1 MAGRSRVVLSQL
13 AIGLG
18 LIAISLVLVI
28 GALRFPPEMGFVIL
42 GAHVYPC
49 AVGAFLGAVGLLLS
63 YQACTGGFRELA
75 ASGDDSDD
83 SDDSAQPGG
92 RLGAAWVTAGLVAI
106 AVLISLI
113 GFVLAAGLLFAC
125 SARGFGSRRP
135 LRDLAIGIALTLPI
149 YWLFNA
155 GLGVALPPLVNAWI

>member
-42 GAHVYPC
+42 GAHVYPS

-63 YQACTGGFRELA
+63 YQACTGGLRELA
-75 ASGDDSDD
+75 ASG
-83 SDDSAQPGG
+83 DDSAQPGG

-106 AVLISLI
+106 AVLINLI

-149 YWLFNA
+149 YWLFSA

>member
-42 GAHVYPC
+42 GAHVYPS
-49 AVGAFLGAVGLLLS
+49 AVAAFLGAVGLLLS

-75 ASGDDSDD
+75 VHDDETVQ
-83 SDDSAQPGG
+83 ALPGG
-92 RLGAAWVTAGLVAI
+92 RLGVAWVTAGLVAL
-106 AVLISLI
+106 AVLIDLI

>member
-42 GAHVYPC
+42 GAHVYPS
-49 AVGAFLGAVGLLLS
+49 AVAAFLGAVGLLLS

-75 ASGDDSDD
+75 AHDDET
-83 SDDSAQPGG
+83 AQALPGG
-92 RLGAAWVTAGLVAI
+92 RLGVAWVTAGLVAL
-106 AVLISLI
+106 AVLIDLI

>member
-18 LIAISLVLVI
+18 LVAVSLVLVI

-75 ASGDDSDD
+75 EPGDDSVQ
-83 SDDSAQPGG
+83 AQPGG
-92 RLGAAWVTAGLVAI
+92 WLGAAWVTAGLVAL
-106 AVLISLI
+106 AVLINLI

>member
-1 MAGRSRVVLSQL
+1 MAGRSRVVPSQL

-63 YQACTGGFRELA
+63 YQACTGGFRELG
-75 ASGDDSDD
+75 ASSDD
-83 SDDSAQPGG
+83 SAQAQPGG

-106 AVLISLI
+106 AMLINLI